1 MTAETSGVAVSFQR
15 AFESAIQSLTV
26 LRAGESEVPRIL
38 DEDLLKSL
46 LVESFAHQ
54 FEEDISVLEKR
65 VAEILEA
72 KARKSSSGGRFNED

>member
-1 MTAETSGVAVSFQR
+1 MTGETSGVAVSFQR
-15 AFESAIQSLTV
+15 AFESTIQSLTV
-26 LRAGESEVPRIL
+26 LRAGEGEVPRIL
-38 DEDLLKSL
+38 DEGLLKSL

-72 KARKSSSGGRFNED
+72 KVRKSSSGGTFS